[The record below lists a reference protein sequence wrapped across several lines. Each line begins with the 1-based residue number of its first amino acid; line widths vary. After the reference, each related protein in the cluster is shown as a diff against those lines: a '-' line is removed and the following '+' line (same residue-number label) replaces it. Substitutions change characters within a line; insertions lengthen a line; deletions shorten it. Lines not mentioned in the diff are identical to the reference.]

1 MHVRYPHKQ
10 VRKTADPRNAEV
22 YNPADVTKSRIFLKQ
37 VAVIGVFSATGLPKS
52 FFPGEFGRRG

>member
-22 YNPADVTKSRIFLKQ
+22 YNPADVTKSQIFLKQ
-37 VAVIGVFSATGLPKS
+37 VAVMGVFRHRAGQKLLPW
-52 FFPGEFGRRG
+52 